1 MGVIQQIKLLIIG
14 ESGAGKSSILLRFID
29 DSFSHSFITTI
40 GIDFK
45 IKTVEIDGKL
55 IKLQIWG
62 KVTFKLQIL
71 KTIKILVYKDTAGQ
85 ERFRNITNA
94 YYRGAMGIFI
104 VYDVTDRKSFESL
117 NEWKRN
123 VEKLST
129 KDVTVILIGNK
140 CDMESDRKISTEEG
154 RAKANEF
161 NCNFFETSSK
171 NNIGIEEAF
180 LTMAKDIYY
189 RTKASEEDAIQLKKE
204 NVITLSNE
212 KSTKTSGCC

>member
-55 IKLQIWG
+55 IKLQIW
-62 KVTFKLQIL
+62 
-71 KTIKILVYKDTAGQ
+71 DTAGQ

-140 CDMESDRKISTEEG
+140 CDMESDRKISIEEG